1 MPIQPP
7 LFYKGITMLST
18 IYNHDFET
26 HEIEEI
32 ILKMANL
39 RNAVAN
45 GEGEK
50 ERAKLHYAIERFCM
64 GDREVKNIGHLY
76 PIYKEMAET
85 IKPTW
90 TFYEMNKGVL

>member
-1 MPIQPP
+1 M
-7 LFYKGITMLST
+7 FITIWDHEFDL
-18 IYNHDFET
+18 

-39 RNAVAN
+39 RNAVAE
-45 GEGEK
+45 GKGEK

-64 GDREVKNIGHLY
+64 GDDEIKNIGHLY
-76 PIYKEMAET
+76 PIYKDMAET

>member
-1 MPIQPP
+1 M
-7 LFYKGITMLST
+7 FIT
-18 IYNHDFET
+18 IWDHEFNH

-39 RNAVAN
+39 RNAVAE
-45 GEGEK
+45 GKGEK

-64 GDREVKNIGHLY
+64 GDDEIKNIGHLY
-76 PIYKEMAET
+76 PIYKDMAET